1 MKITAKKIRP
11 YVKIILLLAAGGTMV
26 YVFLFLENYFYPA
39 ITGAQTISALQ
50 KNMAVSPVNL
60 GQFEDIVD
68 KLNKKTASSTNP
80 AAVID
85 PFQ

>member
-11 YVKIILLLAAGGTMV
+11 CVKIILLLAAGGTMV

-39 ITGAQTISALQ
+39 ITGAQTIFTLQ

-80 AAVID
+80 AAVSD